1 MNKKTLLK
9 LEYNKIIDLLTEQAS
24 SFSGKERC
32 RRLKP
37 KTNLAEITLMQEEI
51 IRSKQGMCCGMWRL
65 QKKSW
70 DSMKNCCR
78 RETEKVG
85 QQDSSGDI
93 L

>member
-37 KTNLAEITLMQEEI
+37 KTNLAEITLMQEETQLHLPESSKRDALLSADR
-51 IRSKQGMCCGMWRL
+51 IR
-65 QKKSW
+65 
-70 DSMKNCCR
+70 
-78 RETEKVG
+78 
-85 QQDSSGDI
+85 
-93 L
+93 

>member
-37 KTNLAEITLMQEEI
+37 KTNLAEITLMQEETAVCI
-51 IRSKQGMCCGMWRL
+51 YQNR
-65 QKKSW
+65 QKGTTFF
-70 DSMKNCCR
+70 R
-78 RETEKVG
+78 RIE
-85 QQDSSGDI
+85 SGR
-93 L
+93 